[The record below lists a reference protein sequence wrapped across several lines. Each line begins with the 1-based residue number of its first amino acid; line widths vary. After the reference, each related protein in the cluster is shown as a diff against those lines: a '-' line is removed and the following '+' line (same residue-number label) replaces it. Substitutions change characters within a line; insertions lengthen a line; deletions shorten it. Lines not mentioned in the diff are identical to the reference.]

1 MAAALCS
8 QHAGVAGPAEAAV
21 GFAYQRPSCPA
32 LLGSC
37 NSQVC

>member
-1 MAAALCS
+1 MPAALYS
-8 QHAGVAGPAEAAV
+8 QLAGVAGAAEAAV
-21 GFAYQRPSCPA
+21 GFAYQRLPCPA